1 MNKPWEA
8 QSLHTFMVRTQL
20 IIIAPVSICEFIIFD
35 LYCALV
41 LVVVV
46 VFTCFDFFCVCVC
59 VFLTKRQNS
68 PNSLPL
74 FKLNPHAMA
83 SVFWRGESVRC
94 FISHIAA
101 RAAS

>member
-1 MNKPWEA
+1 
-8 QSLHTFMVRTQL
+8 MVRTQL

-46 VFTCFDFFCVCVC
+46 VFTCFDSFFFCL
-59 VFLTKRQNS
+59 FLTKYQNS

-83 SVFWRGESVRC
+83 SVFWRAESVRC